1 MKLDEIKHGL
11 SSFWDS
17 VSDGWQHLRE
27 SASSSL
33 TRFKPG
39 RQTDLPTQSQV
50 DDRFYM
56 PHVGWSML
64 GNDVFEDEKQIVVR
78 LEIPGVSRDDI
89 EVEVQDQSL
98 VVFGEKRF
106 EREETQGQYRVL
118 QCAYGQF
125 RRVVPLPSAVLSD
138 QAKAVCKDGVL
149 RVELPKVVPTKPRR
163 QTVQVS

>member
-1 MKLDEIKHGL
+1 MKLDDIKHGL

-17 VSDGWQHLRE
+17 VSDGWQHLRQ

-39 RQTDLPTQSQV
+39 RQTNLPTQSQV
-50 DDRFYM
+50 DDGFYL

-64 GNDVFEDEKQIVVR
+64 GDDVFEDDKRIVVR
-78 LEIPGVSRDDI
+78 LEIPGVSRDDL

-98 VVFGEKRF
+98 VVSGEKRF

-125 RRVVPLPSAVLSD
+125 RRVVPLPSEVLSD

-149 RVELPKVVPTKPRR
+149 RVELPKALPAKPRKLA
-163 QTVQVS
+163 VQVN